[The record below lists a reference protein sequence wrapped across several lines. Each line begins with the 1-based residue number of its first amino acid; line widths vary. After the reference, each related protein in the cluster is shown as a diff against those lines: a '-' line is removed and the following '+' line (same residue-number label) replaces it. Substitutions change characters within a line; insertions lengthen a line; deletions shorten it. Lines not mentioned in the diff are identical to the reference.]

1 MNPFLRPLGNLRVM
15 GRTYPVPGKAVRLS
29 RFMEDGRTLV
39 VAMDH
44 GLFGMGDGLER
55 IVEVVEKVVEGGAD
69 AVMLNLG
76 VARRV
81 ASRIG
86 GRASLILTIPF
97 DPKYVELAVKIGADG
112 VKTTYFGEVP
122 VPEERINQFAEI
134 AEACEEWQMP
144 YMAEVVPVDERGK
157 TIYEFEPVM
166 KAARFGSEVGGDIV
180 KTAYVGPVEDYRRI
194 VEACQS
200 PIVVMGGE
208 RMEKPTDILRV
219 VKEAVE
225 AGAAGGA
232 IGRNIWQF
240 ENPGRMA
247 EALSRIIHEEIS
259 LEKAERIVKA

>member
-1 MNPFLRPLGNLRVM
+1 MRQGYSL
-15 GRTYPVPGKAVRLS
+15 PGKALRLS
-29 RFMEDGRTLV
+29 RFMGDGRTLV

-44 GLFGMGDGLER
+44 GLFGMGEGLER
-55 IVEVVEKVVEGGAD
+55 IVKVVDEVVEGGAD
-69 AVMLNLG
+69 AVMVSLG
-76 VARRV
+76 VARKI
-81 ASRIG
+81 ASKIG

-97 DPKYVELAVKIGADG
+97 DPRYVELAARIGADA

-122 VPEERINQFAEI
+122 VPEERINQFAEV
-134 AEACEEWQMP
+134 AEACEDWQMP

-166 KAARFGSEVGGDIV
+166 KAARFGAEVGGDLV
-180 KTAYVGPVEDYRRI
+180 KTAYVGPVESYRRI
-194 VEACQS
+194 VEACPA

-219 VKEAVE
+219 IKEAVE

-240 ENPGRMA
+240 ENPGKMA
-247 EALSRIIHEEIS
+247 EALSKIIHEEIG
-259 LEKAERIVKA
+259 LEEAERIVKA